1 MDTVGDFLTAIRNAS
16 SAGKETCILSYSK
29 MRESIASILKANGY
43 VADYSKIDIEKNFPL
58 LKIFIKYVNNRPA
71 IVELTRCSKPG
82 CRIYFGAK
90 SIPPVISGL
99 GLSIL
104 STSKGIM
111 SNRDAIRMNVGGE
124 LLCKV
129 W

>member
-1 MDTVGDFLTAIRNAS
+1 MDSVGDFLTTIRNAS
-16 SAGKETCILSYSK
+16 CAGRKTCSLSFSK

-43 VADYSKIDIEKNFPL
+43 IVDYSKVDTEFGTSL
-58 LKIFIKYVNNRPA
+58 LKIYIKYADDRPA
-71 IVELTRCSKPG
+71 IVGLMRCSKPG

-90 SIPPVISGL
+90 SVPPVISGL
-99 GLSIL
+99 GMSIL

-111 SNRDAIRMNVGGE
+111 SHRDALKMNVGGE

>member
-16 SAGKETCILSYSK
+16 AAGKESCVFPFSK
-29 MRESIASILKANGY
+29 MRESIAAILKANGY
-43 VADYSKIDIEKNFPL
+43 IADCFKINTEKGVL
-58 LKIFIKYVNNRPA
+58 MLKVCIKYVKDKPA
-71 IVELTRCSKPG
+71 IVELMRCSKPG

-90 SIPPVISGL
+90 SIPPVINGL
-99 GLSIL
+99 GMSIL
-104 STSKGIM
+104 STSKGVM
-111 SNRDAIRMNVGGE
+111 SNREAFRLNVGGE